1 MSRDRLIAGPQGAMT
16 VSPSAGGHLPPRGA
30 RGSGRSRTGGSGA
43 PLRRLAALAVAGG
56 VIVAVWSILAHLS
69 PPSLFPSLPM
79 VLRALRGTFLTG
91 EVLSATLSTVRTV
104 AIGSFFA
111 LFTGLLFGFLLR
123 WRESTFLAIVHFFQ
137 TIPPVIWSL
146 FAVIWFGVTLVAALF
161 VIQVVCFPIIAM
173 NTWEGLKNLDPEYLQ
188 VARTVNAKR
197 GMVLRHVVV
206 PSLTPYLLGGVRIM
220 VGFAWKISVLAELIT
235 GLEGVGLSLYRAW
248 QNVETPDLLAWTL
261 WLVCLM
267 WATEYGLIRP
277 LDRAL
282 MRWRRA

>member
-1 MSRDRLIAGPQGAMT
+1 M
-16 VSPSAGGHLPPRGA
+16 PPRVA
-30 RGSGRSRTGGSGA
+30 RGRWRSWTGDSGS
-43 PLRRLAALAVAGG
+43 PLRRLAAPAAACGL
-56 VIVAVWSILAHLS
+56 IVAVWSFLALLS
-69 PPSLFPSLPM
+69 PPSLFPSLPI
-79 VLRALRGTFLTG
+79 VLRALGGVLLAG
-91 EVLSATLSTVRTV
+91 EVLSATLRTVRTV
-104 AIGSFFA
+104 AIGGSFA

-123 WRESTFLAIVHFFQ
+123 WRESTFLPIVHFFQ

-146 FAVIWFGVTLVAALF
+146 FAVIWFGVTLAAAVF
-161 VIQVVCFPIIAM
+161 VIQVVCFPIIAL

-197 GMVLRHVVV
+197 RMVLRHVVI

-220 VGFAWKISVLAELIT
+220 VGFAWKISILAELIT
-235 GLEGVGLSLYRAW
+235 GQEGVGLSLYRAW
-248 QNVETPDLLAWTL
+248 QHVEIPELLAWTL

-267 WATEYGLIRP
+267 WATEYGVIHP